1 MTRKLTSAVP
11 SGTAARSGR
20 AGPCEFDL
28 LVTSGVGPIECRR
41 FVAQLAA
48 RLERRAVELGL
59 TVLDVSSH
67 GGDGDAPRSI
77 ALRLGGDALGVLAGE
92 VGTHALVHRSDRRS
106 RRSRKRWYAAVS
118 LHEVAPETGVVE
130 LARDDLEIT
139 ACRAGGP
146 GGQHVNKTSSAV
158 RVRHRPTG
166 IAIRSAGER
175 SQKANLDRALPRLA
189 ALLHADAE
197 LRRDGSR
204 ATQRLAHY
212 RLERGRPIRT
222 YHVDEDGVLV
232 DASPSRST
240 E

>member
-1 MTRKLTSAVP
+1 MTT
-11 SGTAARSGR
+11 
-20 AGPCEFDL
+20 EFDL
-28 LVTSGVGPIECRR
+28 LITSGVGPIECRR
-41 FVAQLAA
+41 FVSQLAA
-48 RLERRAVELGL
+48 RLEQLAGELGL
-59 TVLDVSSH
+59 AVLDVSSH

-77 ALRLGGDALGVLAGE
+77 VLRLGGDALGLLVGE

-118 LHEVAPETGVVE
+118 LHEAAAEAGGVE
-130 LARDDLEIT
+130 LVRDDLEIT

-158 RVRHRPTG
+158 RVCHLPTG

-175 SQKANLDRALPRLA
+175 SQKANLDRALRRLA

-197 LRRDGSR
+197 ARRAGQR
-204 ATQRLAHY
+204 AEQRLAHY

-222 YHVDEDGVLV
+222 YHLDDDGVLH
-232 DASPSRST
+232 AT
-240 E
+240 